1 MIEQCPCDKHLQV
14 AAAAAAVVVVVD
26 AAAAGSQ
33 NNGYLWSHL
42 ISGDYCFRPLPAE
55 KAFETAVSAAAA
67 VAVAEADDAA
77 GSESVPAVFVG
88 ALVAWGPYWAGDK
101 LAWELK
107 KRFQFQ
113 NSPAFC

>member
-1 MIEQCPCDKHLQV
+1 MIGQCPCDKHLQV
-14 AAAAAAVVVVVD
+14 AVAAAAVVVVV
-26 AAAAGSQ
+26 AAVAGSQ
-33 NNGYLWSHL
+33 YNGYLWSHL
-42 ISGDYCFRPLPAE
+42 ISGGYCFRHLTAE

-77 GSESVPAVFVG
+77 GSELVPAVFVG